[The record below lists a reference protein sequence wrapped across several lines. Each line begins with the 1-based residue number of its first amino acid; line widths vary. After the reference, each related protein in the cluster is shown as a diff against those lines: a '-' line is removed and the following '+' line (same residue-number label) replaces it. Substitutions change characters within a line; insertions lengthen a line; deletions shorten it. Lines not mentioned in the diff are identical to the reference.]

1 MEKSPFSPDE
11 ALAVAYLIWSLI
23 CSDEQ
28 LSTNESLYFQQ
39 TIQYLGLTPA
49 LFERQLSKPE
59 EDAYAVIVKMSARK
73 RSHCATLLRLA
84 YQSDEV
90 VDRVELRTLNEILIR
105 AELFRTDGAKRIPD
119 DNILL

>member
-39 TIQYLGLTPA
+39 SLHYLGVTPA
-49 LFERQLSKPE
+49 SFERHLSTPE
-59 EDAYAVIVKMSARK
+59 EDVYAVVVGMSTRK
-73 RSHCATLLRLA
+73 RSQCATLLRLA
-84 YQSDEV
+84 YQSDEL

-105 AELFRTDGAKRIPD
+105 AELFRTDGAKRIQD
-119 DNILL
+119 DDMIL